1 MDDLT
6 FEELQAIEA
15 RVQEIMQ
22 KYGETYDKAYKSVL
36 QQFEAQQE
44 IIENLE
50 KIIQNSND
58 AKAVQEAQLALEVEQ
73 LKNKIRFGDLAEEEL
88 KNTKEL
94 LKLTE
99 ARNTQASKT
108 ADKFD
113 NIFKSTLGITQQTGI
128 LNELLKEGAIK
139 GLAQSIE
146 RTFTATNMLNA
157 VMSKIVQSSL
167 LFAVAQDD
175 ARVELN
181 RATNA
186 ADKYG
191 DQMFDIERDLRFYGV
206 TLERATQ
213 AQTAMIKNMTNLR
226 NISDTTS
233 KQIGR
238 TVALLDRM
246 GISSDIT
253 TKNIEIMTRQLGL
266 APEEAD
272 KLNVAMLRLAQD
284 LGMPGEEMISG
295 FAQVAPEMAKFGDQG
310 VEVYAGVAKAARE
323 AGMEVSNLLA
333 ITNQFDR
340 FDTAATA
347 VGKLNAILGGPYL
360 NTLEMVSETDP
371 VARMRKLSD
380 AVNSAGKSFQD
391 LSYYE
396 RITIAN
402 GMGLKDVGELALIMR
417 GEFEGLSDTM
427 ASMSEEELVKLKQEA
442 IKYNKVQEE
451 IIETGKILVMEFL
464 YPAVKLLKENLQY
477 IQENKNAIFAFA
489 IALGLTVVVLKAF
502 TLATK
507 IASFMASLRIIQTKA
522 DTAAIN
528 ENIIANMRSI
538 DAMYAKAGAYKTLS
552 SAMLSFGLGV
562 LALGA
567 GLLAMAGA
575 FYVASMTIHEFGLS
589 ALGGAA
595 ALTAMGV
602 GLYFL
607 IPALTGLGAAMT
619 GPQGIAAM
627 AALATLGL
635 TFVAIGLGVYLAA
648 QGIAAMASSFAKLFE
663 VATAVKMISFIAMLG
678 VLATS
683 LPVIALASIAAIPML
698 YALGAAFSY
707 LASINTANLKPLAS
721 VFNSIT
727 NMLSA
732 DLDNLSAAKELIKEI
747 ADATN
752 SIDSNEKVIKVQQ
765 VIDSITNAARGNLV
779 ATSAATTVAATAASA
794 AMPTGPATPIN
805 FTIDFGN
812 VKMRQQWGHIIGNY
826 MLEKLEGKS

>member
-6 FEELQAIEA
+6 AEELLALELKIN
-15 RVQEIMQ
+15 EIMA
-22 KYGETYDKAYKSVL
+22 KYGESYEKVKKSVYE
-36 QQFEAQQE
+36 QFEAQKE

-50 KIIQNSND
+50 EIIQNSND
-58 AKAVQEAQLALEVEQ
+58 VKAVQEAQLALEVEQ
-73 LKNKIRFGDLAEEEL
+73 LKNKIRFGALSAEEL
-88 KNTKEL
+88 KNAKKQ
-94 LKLTE
+94 LKVTE
-99 ARNTQASKT
+99 ATNTEVSKT
-108 ADKFD
+108 ADAFD
-113 NIFKSTLGITQQTGI
+113 NLFKSTLGITQQTGI
-128 LNELLKEGAIK
+128 LSKLLEKKGRK
-139 GLAQSIE
+139 GLQQSIE

-157 VMSKIVQSSL
+157 VMSKVAQSSL

-175 ARVELN
+175 AVVELN

-191 DQMFDIERDLRFYGV
+191 GEMLNIERDLRFYGV

-226 NISDTTS
+226 NISKTTRE
-233 KQIGR
+233 QIGQ

-253 TKNIEIMTRQLGL
+253 TKNIELMTRQMGL

-272 KLNVAMLRLAQD
+272 KANVALLRLAQSID
-284 LGMPGEEMISG
+284 MPGEQMISG
-295 FAQVAPEMAKFGDQG
+295 FAQVAPEMAKFGDQA

-323 AGMEVSNLLA
+323 AGMEVSSLLA

-427 ASMSEEELVKLKQEA
+427 ASMSEEELVKLKKEA
-442 IKYNKVQEE
+442 IAYNKVQEE
-451 IIETGKILVMEFL
+451 IIETGKILVMDFL
-464 YPAVKLLKENLQY
+464 HPAIMGFKVFLQYLQENRAAMWAFGLTLIGVVVGLKLLNLWMKITT
-477 IQENKNAIFAFA
+477 IQANE
-489 IALGLTVVVLKAF
+489 
-502 TLATK
+502 
-507 IASFMASLRIIQTKA
+507 RIIQTLR
-522 DTAAIN
+522 DTATVEQNTAAQLRN
-528 ENIIANMRSI
+528 AA
-538 DAMYAKAGAYKTLS
+538 AMSKRAGSFQILGK
-552 SAMLSFGLGV
+552 AMLTFGVGV
-562 LALGA
+562 LALGV

-607 IPALTGLGAAMT
+607 IPALTGLGVAMT

-648 QGIAAMASSFAKLFE
+648 QGIAAMASGFAKLFE
-663 VATAVKMISFIAMLG
+663 VATAVKMLSFLAMLTI
-678 VLATS
+678 LSYT
-683 LPVIALASIAAIPML
+683 LPVIALASITAIPML

-779 ATSAATTVAATAASA
+779 ATTAATTIAATAASA
-794 AMPTGPATPIN
+794 AMPTGPGTPIN

-812 VKMRQQWGHIIGNY
+812 VKMRQQWGHIFGNY